1 MKEKPPGELAPAFP
15 TFFMKCLQTK
25 AGTIRNVTIYY
36 VRTKLPAH
44 IFRIYV
50 LVVKAQTISS
60 IVEEK
65 KKKDKLILAIHQ
77 AMTPHLKMK
86 STKVLQ
92 EGEVWFGIFCESL
105 ENRASCMI
113 TGFLWR
119 KKEQ

>member
-1 MKEKPPGELAPAFP
+1 MFCFLA
-15 TFFMKCLQTK
+15 
-25 AGTIRNVTIYY
+25 V
-36 VRTKLPAH
+36 
-44 IFRIYV
+44 FRIYV
-50 LVVKAQTISS
+50 LVVKAQTISF

-105 ENRASCMI
+105 ENIASCMI